1 MFLEFFAN
9 LRQAHVPA
17 TPREYLDLMRALEGD
32 LARMSVDEFYRL
44 ARALLVKDERNLDRF
59 DVVFGATFK
68 GVLSVAA
75 AVEAQD
81 LPEEWLRR
89 MIERYLSPEE
99 RAEIEKLGF
108 DKLMETLRE
117 RLAEQKGR
125 HQGGSKWIGTGGTSP
140 FGAYGDNPGGV
151 RIGQD
156 KGRRGSAVKV
166 WDRREFKDFDGDA
179 ELGPRNIK
187 LALRRLRR
195 FAREGMAEE
204 LDLDGTIR
212 STADKGYIDVML
224 RPERRN
230 AVKVLLFLDV
240 GGSMDWHVEAADQ
253 LFSAAKSQFK
263 RLEHFYFHNC
273 LYESVWKNNRRRHD
287 ERVPTRD
294 LINSYRRDYR
304 VVFVGDASM
313 SPHEIMAPGGSVEHL
328 NPEPGRV
335 WLERAILCVAAHRMD
350 QSGAAGRLESFA
362 VDIDDRRD
370 LSAPHV
376 SADSRRGRSGDAGAG
391 GLTLAPYPAAPRV
404 IPSPPAPNIG
414 HGARSS
420 WRSSP
425 RGNRT

>member
-1 MFLEFFAN
+1 
-9 LRQAHVPA
+9 
-17 TPREYLDLMRALEGD
+17 
-32 LARMSVDEFYRL
+32 MSVDEFYRL

-59 DVVFGATFK
+59 DVVFAATFK

-75 AVEAQD
+75 AVEAKD

-99 RAEIEKLGF
+99 RAQIEKLGF
-108 DKLMETLRE
+108 DKLMETLRQ

-140 FGAYGDNPGGV
+140 FGAYGDHPEGV
-151 RIGQD
+151 RIGQEE
-156 KGRRGSAVKV
+156 GRRKSAVKV

-195 FAREGMAEE
+195 FAREGAADE
-204 LDLDGTIR
+204 LDLDGTVR
-212 STADKGYIDVML
+212 STADKGYIDVLM

-240 GGSMDWHVEAADQ
+240 GGSMDWHVEAAEQ
-253 LFSAAKSQFK
+253 LFSAAKTQFK

-273 LYESVWKNNRRRHD
+273 LYETVWRNNRRRHD

-294 LINSYRRDYR
+294 LINAYRRDYR

-313 SPHEIMAPGGSVEHL
+313 SPHEIMAPGGSVEHI
-328 NPEPGRV
+328 NPEPGKV
-335 WLERAILCVAAHRMD
+335 WLERAILAWPRTVWINPTPPSAWNHSLSTTMIDDIFQHRMFPLSPD
-350 QSGAAGRLESFA
+350 GVEAAMRA
-362 VDIDDRRD
+362 
-370 LSAPHV
+370 
-376 SADSRRGRSGDAGAG
+376 
-391 GLTLAPYPAAPRV
+391 LAA
-404 IPSPPAPNIG
+404 
-414 HGARSS
+414 
-420 WRSSP
+420 
-425 RGNRT
+425 

>member
-1 MFLEFFAN
+1 MFLTFFAN

-17 TPREYLDLMRALEGD
+17 TPREYLDLMRALEDD
-32 LARMSVDEFYRL
+32 LAEMSVDEFYRL

-59 DVVFGATFK
+59 DVAFAATFK
-68 GVLSVAA
+68 GVFTLAA
-75 AVEAQD
+75 AVEAKE

-89 MIERYLSPEE
+89 MAEKYLSPDE
-99 RAEIEKLGF
+99 RAQIEKLGF
-108 DKLMETLRE
+108 DKLMETLRQ

-125 HQGGSKWIGTGGTSP
+125 HQGGSKWIGAGGTSP
-140 FGAYGDNPGGV
+140 FGAYGDHPEGV

-156 KGRRGSAVKV
+156 QGRRGSAVKV

-195 FAREGMAEE
+195 FAREGAAEE

-212 STADKGYIDVML
+212 STADKGYIDVLL

-240 GGSMDWHVEAADQ
+240 GGSMDWHVEAAEQ

-263 RLEHFYFHNC
+263 RLDHFYFHNC

-328 NPEPGRV
+328 NPEAGRV
-335 WLERAILCVAAHRMD
+335 WLERAILAWPRTVWINPTPPGQWNHSQSTAIIAEIFQHRMFPLTPA
-350 QSGAAGRLESFA
+350 GVEAAMRA
-362 VDIDDRRD
+362 
-370 LSAPHV
+370 
-376 SADSRRGRSGDAGAG
+376 
-391 GLTLAPYPAAPRV
+391 LAA
-404 IPSPPAPNIG
+404 
-414 HGARSS
+414 
-420 WRSSP
+420 
-425 RGNRT
+425 

>member
-1 MFLEFFAN
+1 MFLTFFAN

-17 TPREYLDLMRALEGD
+17 TPREYLDLMRALEDD
-32 LARMSVDEFYRL
+32 LAEMSVDEFYRL

-59 DVVFGATFK
+59 DVAFAATFK
-68 GVLSVAA
+68 GVFTLAA
-75 AVEAQD
+75 AVEAKE

-89 MIERYLSPEE
+89 MAEKYLSPDE
-99 RAEIEKLGF
+99 RAQIEKLGF
-108 DKLMETLRE
+108 DKLMETLRQ

-140 FGAYGDNPGGV
+140 FGAYGDHPEGV

-156 KGRRGSAVKV
+156 QGRRGSAVKV

-195 FAREGMAEE
+195 FAREGAAEE

-212 STADKGYIDVML
+212 STADKGYIDVLL

-240 GGSMDWHVEAADQ
+240 GGSMDWHVEAAEQ
-253 LFSAAKSQFK
+253 LFSAAKSQYT
-263 RLEHFYFHNC
+263 RLDHFYFHNC

-328 NPEPGRV
+328 NPEAGRV
-335 WLERAILCVAAHRMD
+335 WLERAILAWPRTVWINPTPPGQWNHSQSTAIIAEIFQHRMFPLTPA
-350 QSGAAGRLESFA
+350 GVEAAMRA
-362 VDIDDRRD
+362 
-370 LSAPHV
+370 
-376 SADSRRGRSGDAGAG
+376 
-391 GLTLAPYPAAPRV
+391 LAA
-404 IPSPPAPNIG
+404 
-414 HGARSS
+414 
-420 WRSSP
+420 
-425 RGNRT
+425 

>member
-1 MFLEFFAN
+1 MFLQFFAN

-44 ARALLVKDERNLDRF
+44 SRALLVKDERNLDRF
-59 DVVFGATFK
+59 DVVFAATFK
-68 GVLSVAA
+68 GVLNLAA
-75 AVEAQD
+75 ALEARE

-89 MIERYLSPEE
+89 MAEKYLSPEE
-99 RAEIEKLGF
+99 RTEIEKLGF
-108 DKLMETLRE
+108 DKLMETRRQ

-125 HQGGSKWIGTGGTSP
+125 HQGGSKWIGTGGKSP
-140 FGAYGDNPGGV
+140 FGAYGDHPEGV

-195 FAREGMAEE
+195 FAREGAAEE

-224 RPERRN
+224 RPERRT
-230 AVKVLLFLDV
+230 AV
-240 GGSMDWHVEAADQ
+240 
-253 LFSAAKSQFK
+253 KSQFK
-263 RLEHFYFHNC
+263 RLDHFYFHNC
-273 LYESVWKNNRRRHD
+273 LYESVWKNNRRRRD
-287 ERVPTRD
+287 ERMPTRD
-294 LINSYRRDYR
+294 LFNSYRRDYR

-313 SPHEIMAPGGSVEHL
+313 SPHEIMAAGGSVEHL

-335 WLERAILCVAAHRMD
+335 WLERAILAWPRTVWINPTPPSQWNHSLSTTMIAEIFQHRMFPLTPD
-350 QSGAAGRLESFA
+350 GVEAAMRA
-362 VDIDDRRD
+362 
-370 LSAPHV
+370 
-376 SADSRRGRSGDAGAG
+376 
-391 GLTLAPYPAAPRV
+391 LAA
-404 IPSPPAPNIG
+404 
-414 HGARSS
+414 
-420 WRSSP
+420 
-425 RGNRT
+425 